1 MAGTSG
7 LAVALAGGGTGG
19 HVVPG
24 IRLLEHLRERGQPP
38 ADVLWFGAGRPIED
52 RVLAGV
58 GEVLGEVPLER
69 VALLLE
75 PKAGGAPSL
84 ARLLRRS
91 MPEVLRARSALKRH
105 RSRVLLGLGGYTSLP
120 AVLAARSLG
129 LPVGLLE
136 INAVAGKATRLL
148 APLARRV
155 YHAWPGTLPAKPGRR
170 HVWIGPPLA
179 PQFRTGRPSAAES
192 RDARAALG
200 LQPDLPLLLVLGG
213 SQGAEGLNRF
223 CRDWAPKILARGV
236 QILHQ
241 VGPGRTGE
249 ACTPFSGYHGVEY
262 LDDVA
267 RALAA
272 ATVVLCRGGASTLA
286 EVAAR
291 ACPAVVVPYPHHR
304 DRHQERNAQA
314 LGQGVR
320 ILDQK
325 ELDGA
330 FLEELVSL
338 CGPDGSAEREE
349 MAASLVA
356 SVPLDGGER
365 LVADLHALVA
375 PR

>member
-1 MAGTSG
+1 
-7 LAVALAGGGTGG
+7 
-19 HVVPG
+19 
-24 IRLLEHLRERGQPP
+24 
-38 ADVLWFGAGRPIED
+38 
-52 RVLAGV
+52 
-58 GEVLGEVPLER
+58 
-69 VALLLE
+69 
-75 PKAGGAPSL
+75 
-84 ARLLRRS
+84 LRR
-91 MPEVLRARSALKRH
+91 H
-105 RSRVLLGLGGYTSLP
+105 GSRVLLGLGGYTSLP

-129 LPVGLLE
+129 LPVALLE
-136 INAVAGKATRLL
+136 INAVAGKATRML

-155 YHAWPGTLPAKPGRR
+155 YHAWPSTLPAAPGRR
-170 HVWIGPPLA
+170 HLWIGPPLA
-179 PQFRTGRPSAAES
+179 PAFRTGRPSEAES
-192 RDARAALG
+192 RAARAALG

-223 CRDWAPKILARGV
+223 CREWAPKILARGV

-241 VGPGRTGE
+241 VGPGRSGE
-249 ACTPFSGYHGVEY
+249 ACVPFSGYHGVEY

-291 ACPAVVVPYPHHR
+291 ARPAIIVPYPHHR

-314 LGQGVR
+314 LGPGVR

-325 ELDGA
+325 KLEGGFLD
-330 FLEELVSL
+330 ELVSL
-338 CGPDGSAEREE
+338 CGPQGAARREE

-365 LVADLHALVA
+365 LGADLLALAATREVA
-375 PR
+375 LDSGILA